1 MSPLHGDPV
10 KIAAIAK
17 QLDEAGEV
25 LVRNSLR
32 SQAMF
37 QEMLHDGSW
46 SDPAANACYN
56 QLEQGRE
63 ALKALQRRLQA
74 LANDARSAATKYKQ
88 AAQ

>member
-1 MSPLHGDPV
+1 MSQLHGDPD

-25 LVRNSLR
+25 LTRNSLS

-46 SDPAANACYN
+46 SDPAAYACYN
-56 QLEQGRE
+56 QLEQGRA
-63 ALKALQRRLQA
+63 ALNALQSQLQA
-74 LANDARSAATKYKQ
+74 LANVARSAATKYKK